1 MPRVTLES
9 PAAPPWHRRPSVWTA
24 AAVFL
29 ISTATFVRVPL
40 LPEMG
45 EALAMDASLLGVFTA
60 LFAVGRLLVDLPAG
74 ALLDRVGPRPMFM
87 LSGILLLAGSAVIGL
102 AWTPAVV
109 LAGGV
114 LLGIASAGGNTTGQT
129 FFARNVA
136 GERRGRSMA
145 SFSAALLGGQTV
157 GPALAGVVAGVGGW
171 RVAMLGGAVLGLV
184 VTAGGWVT
192 GRRAASPG
200 QRPSPPAAGD
210 ADADAPS
217 PAASGL
223 LEANPAFGVGQRAA
237 LYGAR
242 FSALFLMGAI
252 PQTLVPLI
260 GDDLGLAVGVIGA
273 ALGVGGVARFVAAFV
288 GGQLADRLPRKA
300 VMVSGMGVQTLGVA
314 LLMVHGRVW
323 AWLAAIVLMSLG
335 SFAMMTGTTI
345 LGDHVADRHAGKELG
360 AYRFIGDIGLLAG
373 PAVGAALFDLAGQRV
388 AVAAV
393 AGLVAVAAVAAGVLL
408 PDDPHRERAAGA

>member
-9 PAAPPWHRRPSVWTA
+9 PTAPPWYRRPSVWTA

-45 EALAMDASLLGVFTA
+45 EALAMDAALLGVFTA

-87 LSGILLLAGSAVIGL
+87 LSGTLLLAGSAVIGL
-102 AWTPAVV
+102 ARTPAVV

-129 FFARNVA
+129 FFARNVE
-136 GERRGRSMA
+136 GKRRGRSMA

-157 GPALAGVVAGVGGW
+157 GPALAGAVAAVGGW

-184 VTAGGWVT
+184 VTAGGWAT
-192 GRRAASPG
+192 RRRAA
-200 QRPSPPAAGD
+200 PPARRPPPPATGGD
-210 ADADAPS
+210 DAPS
-217 PAASGL
+217 PRASGL
-223 LEANPAFGVGQRAA
+223 LEANPAFGAAQRAA

-314 LLMVHGRVW
+314 LLMIHGRVW
-323 AWLAAIVLMSLG
+323 AWVAAIVLMSLG

-408 PDDPHRERAAGA
+408 PDDPHREGAAGA